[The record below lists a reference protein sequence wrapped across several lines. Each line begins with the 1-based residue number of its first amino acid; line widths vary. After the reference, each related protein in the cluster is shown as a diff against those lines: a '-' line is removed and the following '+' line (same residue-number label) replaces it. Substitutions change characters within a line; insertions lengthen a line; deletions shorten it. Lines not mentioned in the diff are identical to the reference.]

1 MAAPN
6 VTKFC
11 DEMKFNRFH
20 WNLLVLGVLTLL
32 FDGYD
37 SQILAYVM
45 PNVIKEWHLTPV
57 AAGSIV
63 SYGLVGLMIGTA
75 GLGML
80 ADRIGRKAPL
90 ILGLLMFSIF
100 NGGLY
105 WVHDFKTF
113 CILRFLAGI
122 GMGGALTLNITLAS
136 EFAPARVRARMVGI
150 MFVGFMLGPAIAGT
164 CSMLFIPAYGWRI
177 VLFFALLPIVLLP
190 FLFYFLPESVRY
202 LARRGATTRR
212 SACSGAWRRQQAWRP
227 WTGPRR
233 ASPCPP

>member
-1 MAAPN
+1 MAVPN

-75 GLGML
+75 GLGMRQEN
-80 ADRIGRKAPL
+80 AAHSRSA
-90 ILGLLMFSIF
+90 
-100 NGGLY
+100 
-105 WVHDFKTF
+105 H
-113 CILRFLAGI
+113 
-122 GMGGALTLNITLAS
+122 
-136 EFAPARVRARMVGI
+136 
-150 MFVGFMLGPAIAGT
+150 
-164 CSMLFIPAYGWRI
+164 
-177 VLFFALLPIVLLP
+177 VLDIQRRALL
-190 FLFYFLPESVRY
+190 
-202 LARRGATTRR
+202 GA
-212 SACSGAWRRQQAWRP
+212 
-227 WTGPRR
+227 
-233 ASPCPP
+233 